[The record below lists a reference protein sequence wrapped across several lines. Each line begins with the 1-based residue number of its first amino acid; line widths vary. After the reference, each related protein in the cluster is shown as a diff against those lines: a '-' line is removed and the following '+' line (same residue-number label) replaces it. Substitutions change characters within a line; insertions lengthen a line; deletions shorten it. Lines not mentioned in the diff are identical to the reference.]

1 MTRDELLSI
10 IDDDINWFSNQGDL
24 TRLALPSLNAL
35 RAVVELH
42 KPEQFVI
49 GMSTKDGVTHVR
61 VVCTHCELVNYP
73 CPTIQAIDKEMG

>member
-1 MTRDELLSI
+1 MTHDELLAKLVQT
-10 IDDDINWFSNQGDL
+10 NGGPLYQ
-24 TRLALPSLNAL
+24 AL